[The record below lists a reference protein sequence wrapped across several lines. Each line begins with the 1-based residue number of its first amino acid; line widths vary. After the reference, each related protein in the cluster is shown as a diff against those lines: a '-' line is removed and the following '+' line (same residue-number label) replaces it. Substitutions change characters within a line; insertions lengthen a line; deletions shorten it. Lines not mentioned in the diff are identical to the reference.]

1 MDGYN
6 GDEVFDQEEDCNNN
20 DDSNPYSDVSEED
33 QNEKNEINESV
44 RSEENHHNF
53 DDFETTSESNSGNLE
68 EEENQIDWNE
78 KFQNLVEKTYFRMGE
93 EDYSAERQY
102 ELSIQ
107 LKQLCA
113 QFAEEAAKIG
123 VQIVKE
129 RVFIHF
135 FFISF
140 SM

>member
-33 QNEKNEINESV
+33 QN
-44 RSEENHHNF
+44 
-53 DDFETTSESNSGNLE
+53 
-68 EEENQIDWNE
+68 EENQIDWNE

-129 RVFIHF
+129 GVFIHF